1 MKKVLSLWK
10 VVMLVV
16 AGLIGV
22 AGVTILSMYLAGKLG
37 DNPVQPEDM
46 TIEQVVDGKGFYN
59 TTLNRFEV
67 SDNFKMTI
75 STTTEDVTEKT
86 VELKLAGGTL
96 KDGYVSDTRICV
108 PQYVTLNVPFEVQ
121 LVSSY
126 NREVKQAWINGGVST
141 LTAKSSN
148 VMLEIQTTT
157 IAVDVPVYQI
167 KSNIVGFE
175 DASDSTDE
183 HKKQNVY
190 VGSEFTID
198 TTFLPERGG
207 QIYCDQAQTKNVFYK
222 IMSSSIRYDYKTNKF
237 SATKISKGDSITVY
251 TFFNAYYQKTIL
263 DEFRNFSG
271 EELTAKVLDKFA
283 QLEAGTLDEN
293 GELQSVTAYKSYTI
307 YVDVLDISV
316 EKVNF
321 KNLNTLSARV
331 DKIFT
336 ISTNSKTLTDATIEA
351 SIEDSAGNSLK
362 DMFGKIAIKLPKNSG
377 VATGEDVWKNL
388 DIWGGKYLKVTKS
401 TVGNVTTYAKEY
413 IDSFSNIT
421 DADKTNPDVSIYV
434 FPNTTPSNP
443 DHFYWNIVASME
455 LTEQLYFNFF
465 YEDNDGNIQA
475 FFDFEG
481 DLYYNG
487 TRILT
492 KEKDGFY
499 WSATKVCAIK
509 QNAKFSVQSDGIY
522 YGEDKIFSRSGS
534 MFVYGGNNVCEYV
547 DGASLEQ
554 RTTEKSLTL
563 RAVENSDQGPS
574 WSNTPIN
581 MTINYE
587 NGSAVESSVE
597 LASLLNP
604 SKADDTYHTIRYFLL
619 VDKIKGDGPVE
630 TDLTNFFKC
639 KAGVNYDYFEISL
652 INPDTAKSDLTLF
665 ELESSKLTATKSFSG
680 RAKVIA
686 VTIKTTPNRYSTA
699 GVPVLDAQGR
709 YIIEKVTTAKDVAVD
724 STLSIDNMTPTFS
737 IEGVEGKDYIK
748 KDDGEIYLSSIQRV
762 AGTGRKNNLLK
773 FNLEIKSEDLDGDET
788 KVINGFN
795 SDNIKVICVDES
807 GKEPIEPYVT
817 LVNKAPTVVDGGKDI
832 ANHTLTFTALFE
844 INENAFTRNNNDID
858 NLGRYLTFKLIYND
872 GNSTHEKVLS
882 LIEEGAP
889 SAITGVNIYYAQ
901 PQKFESAN
909 ETLAK
914 DMFEKE
920 ITDPVKVQNKSG
932 EFSIKWDAAKNFSKT
947 ESATETKK
955 QIIEEFNKLLK
966 LKLIDQMGL
975 AFGDGV
981 ETYGTIIEELGTSTG
996 DYILGLDETKTNITN
1011 FASTKGKTVTTSI
1024 RICVVKRTESN
1035 SICYKFD
1042 DAGKI
1047 LYETDGETP
1056 QRLQTVEIKFEISS
1070 DGISK
1075 IEKVEENFNP
1085 ASGVADLSYVDNN
1098 NIGSATVGTYVTSGD
1113 TINLKNLIKLYSPS
1127 DVANAIESTKYDF
1140 YIDENYFSSM
1150 TDNTK
1155 TDLGKIINIEAT
1167 TNDGATAWFGNV
1179 AGGEDLKYVSGLPI
1193 KSIKILTPFKQDYQ
1207 MKFVIRDTSDIYE
1220 IEFILNLK
1228 SDLEIVP
1235 QFESFYEDYSKYLL
1249 TDGNADAVF
1258 AKMSYELDKY
1268 LELRSVS
1275 KTNGVSRGGR
1285 YTEYSWQGHAKLGD
1299 LIDTSV
1305 VSLDDSVAKWS
1316 LKIEDVYSYKRVDIT
1331 IYYAADTSYAQSS
1344 FATSRT
1350 FSLYLNPNFA
1360 IQQKNKDVDLSKMT
1374 SSGMNVSANYNIYR
1388 MIGDA
1393 TRMGFIDN
1401 GYSFDGLTTVPVS
1414 NLSYE
1419 NTESIA
1425 KNIILKI
1432 DSDKIYIVNQS
1443 DKVHFTQDGIL
1454 QSFAIKYKDDEYFDA
1469 PIIYV
1474 ENGEMKVAFPTK
1486 VIESQIVKFK
1496 TFYEFVA
1503 KFGADLTSLFDEKN
1517 DVRTVIYNGKEYVVL
1532 LAGKEYKLTKTID
1545 DSALVDNQCVGGQMY
1560 KTDSQ
1565 TITVRNLSSF
1575 ISVYGYDSNTT
1586 GNSFDVVSEILGQ
1599 GADKLNATITVDV
1612 LLSKLGDLIV
1622 RYSNDYADLAD
1633 LLADASALRE
1643 KGIEQILEAG
1653 NVYDILNNQAP
1664 YVYTKDMSVKTGKTY
1679 YTLSAGKYSNYT
1691 ISATDNPNALGLY
1704 ELNSVY
1710 KAVVDKD
1717 DLIIGNYYYK
1727 AESESGVIQR
1737 FVLQKMTDARK
1748 SAFATGMYYTI
1759 DNLGFFYDSTLAT
1772 DIRCDYQIESMT
1784 VSDLAE
1790 IVDGRLKIN
1799 YYSGVDAEIV
1809 LKCTI
1814 KLHQNKDFSWYYRI
1828 IVKSNFKTGSTVYPI
1843 AEDVEHLNRKFSN
1856 FTDLTI
1862 NSGEE
1867 GEQSAKGYEIDF
1879 NEVLNFSNSKRSN
1892 TYRFLNPTKLDDS
1905 AFDASELKF
1914 KYQIS
1919 QVFVDYEEK
1928 KENEWATYFSYDR
1941 TNFENGKF
1949 DIILN
1954 DNDLKLTIVVCQ
1966 KSIYSPADGEKY
1978 SMIGSEL
1985 YYTMKFNQGRE
1996 YEVKITENPGT
2007 ASERTLESVNNI
2019 FETTIIAGSGEMTY
2033 DIELNI
2039 SSNGTQTPV
2048 TNFDVFARET
2058 KGSDSLDKSLKVVM
2072 TLSKGL
2078 EYYTSA
2084 DGSTKASLSQITVSK
2099 DWYDAS
2105 VLSYSNM
2112 AAVGLGLGKIEMSF
2126 DIAGVTYKTSINEG
2140 KNVSIE
2146 INGRMFV
2153 QFENTANPDDKIFI
2167 GIGAFASEV
2176 SYGYVKDDILHI
2188 NPVDSVEKDERF
2200 DVFICTNEEI
2210 AFKIEVTLASY
2221 VDAKLN
2227 SSISLAGGKKYS
2239 FVTEYKLTSDSEVA
2253 QDKSYYKFDS
2263 TLLTYGLVDSST
2275 ISNPSADG
2283 LYEKTS
2289 DGIFDYV
2296 GFKKAMTGL
2305 SVEKI
2310 NLASIE
2316 TYQKTIDTKV
2326 INGKTYYAY
2335 GYKENATATNPSESG
2350 LYEFTTNGMTL
2361 TADAENVE
2369 GKTYYEKVDTEHVG
2383 LKNVPDSIDPSTFD
2397 LYEDVSSLF
2406 DVDVDAK
2413 TIEFA
2418 HLAQDKPFKFNATI
2432 TTTDGTNSQT
2442 YSFDVTLNVSK
2453 SWDLGESRSATY
2465 DTDLPYLRRT
2475 TDTKVGVSST
2485 YYRLSEKTTASAG
2498 DPISGFEEV
2507 TLDKDANPYKLG
2519 LYQMFSDKAVLA
2531 GSEINVDIN
2540 KIKDVIDKEFNST
2553 IYSYK
2558 FIETDDY
2565 TVSGDYKTAT
2575 IQTENVG
2582 ENTQYYKMLS
2592 VGYFKDTILL
2602 HSFEVTYNYL
2612 VVPNVLVESNYSNP
2626 TGASEIDGN
2635 YLTDY
2640 INVVEE
2646 LNTTKYDDLMSSD
2659 IKNGYFT
2666 SAPDFSTRFEKDH
2679 NRIEV
2684 FATSIAGTCA
2694 DVKYSVSVASIS
2706 KNAVVYLVDGSG
2718 NVIKSIKDTNSDK
2731 IVANAVDRG
2740 GFAGLNL
2747 KFGLTDTSK
2756 DGEVVFEI
2764 KVNNVV
2770 LLYTTKITTSN
2781 LVKATQHSP
2790 NYVGNAET
2798 VYAEDL
2804 AGYKDQTL
2812 FAENRILNY
2821 KPKASAAAGTY
2832 YVVYR
2837 SSTGFETTRKITTNG
2852 LNQSV
2857 NIDLGESLLNYTL
2870 GGVYR
2875 DEDCT
2880 YDASADFDV
2889 LPNLTSRITLSYV
2902 DGRSITMD
2910 YSKLIFDSY
2919 YTDVELKADAGT
2931 GYVANTEY
2939 YVVAEIKGSKY
2950 EFVMKKDSVANFK
2963 VDEILSDTSEIS
2975 SKVYKEKNN
2984 GSYYGEVT
2992 DVLKIG
2998 TTVTSK
3004 VFVDNKNANE
3014 LTLDTNFY
3022 PDAVELKIKYDS
3034 FNVNT
3039 TYRVKLALE
3048 FEVLGN
3054 ADSATT
3060 YTTAEI
3066 KAGEK
3071 KLLLSFDEFAITNT
3085 RTNTLYTQEMLKN
3098 SKGKIALDIYGIGRA
3113 IIDSGDDLQK
3123 SAHKLHTNLTT
3134 VAQPNGVKYY
3144 TGLIPTYDGVLS
3156 GGLVENNIANNYIRI
3171 TAPLEGGDA
3180 YDYTISAI
3188 GSNNDGN
3195 HVMMLLTYSVTVGS
3209 KTLQSRHNILF
3220 KVVPN
3225 STINFKTSQTDVAGT
3240 AGESIIDLDGK
3251 SYQSN
3256 ESEPFRFTSGT
3267 AENTFIVKDIL
3278 QTFMYGSTLNS
3289 VDEDFLKDL
3298 STVVIDPAGLTI
3310 TSSTEG
3316 KTFKIEKLLLG
3327 EQYYLVTMTNAF
3339 GYTIKFN
3346 IKESAD
3352 VNPQLTLSSNTLTE
3366 GETLAFGVEMQRIEI
3381 PTIKDGT
3388 TYYLDYGTIAYNDA
3402 KDGAMLKINDY
3413 DGSEKIPGVKFV
3425 WSFGGVDFV
3434 YTPSSVSESPI
3445 QINTGSAVW
3454 SYKKT
3459 DTWAS
3464 LPEKV
3469 KNALESAFGIKE
3481 TTDETKV
3488 NIFDGTI
3495 TDSSTTQINVYIG
3508 VGMLDE
3514 GAGNLTTTI
3523 DAYSFD
3529 YSVSYGKMQTVGTDT
3544 NYVEIAKLV
3553 PAYNFAIS
3561 TENPTFT
3568 SGSSSADK
3576 YGVISA
3582 MNNYTFVKNTEGY
3595 HYLDKTILDNR
3606 NAFTHLQ
3613 NSAKISS
3620 VMFYY
3625 DDALIG
3631 GTTAD
3636 KALVT
3641 KLPGKENYYYNGTEA
3656 YKGKEYKPSTMNFTI
3671 PNMGSYYYG
3680 TANQID
3686 NVRMEVLFTNTSGEQ
3701 CTLVQYVTIQKKPAE
3716 LFNEVIAD
3724 GNSIAL
3730 KNNSATDKIYGT
3742 GGSTNPTIYN
3752 DTLMVELPAN
3762 SQTTFVIDDNNQ
3774 SKTTLAL
3781 VDNSLVV
3788 NIDDAT
3794 LARNAVTLTNTNS
3807 YAVRRYV
3814 GISEHI
3820 ENLRYKQTGGNYYDW
3835 LNTDADRKFTLYVT
3849 EKTDGVTF
3857 NYNNS
3862 AIALTESTFGTE
3874 NQYKG
3879 YTSGATTIASG
3890 VTTND
3895 EAFKQNIESVNE
3907 LNSSGQTS
3915 RKLYFLYKYDS
3926 KVYRYEQTFTIKPQ
3940 FISASASGVVGQ
3952 PNTIV
3957 AEDYITMSNG
3967 TKKYYIAPNTNNT
3980 SRVSWTDFVDLV
3992 HPTESG
3998 SSRLSSKSAYMFTFE
4013 RGAEGTSATID
4024 ENGTIV
4030 TKTDFE
4036 IGSHYVNVNLYA
4048 KVSGYDGNF
4057 EEESTDSRLRLGSF
4071 VVMLANSHIH
4081 TELNDKIDKSAD
4093 SANYSYVYK
4102 NNLITVGGG
4111 YTATGIENGEYST
4124 ISTFYDSSLLLT
4136 FSAGE
4141 KIDFKTLFKD
4151 VDNIKNY
4158 IKTNINYHIISYG
4171 NEMVIGEN
4179 RNSFTFSKAGI
4190 YKCIIVV
4197 SGRDGRGNMVYKQFS
4212 TTITITDSEVGV
4224 ETKSFVLKAT
4234 EKTLGEGDME
4244 ITVDAVGDVY
4254 EISGGNTL
4262 KHLEDKKFITY
4273 SVGKLDKEFILVGSD
4288 GKITRLKYT
4297 YYISLND
4304 LATAEKKIV
4313 GIRSQS
4319 TFDLKTL
4326 FGDKVT
4332 VYRITNNNKNMGE
4345 ATVEECTSEFF
4356 EKADNY
4362 TETITYFVTGNG
4374 RDSKIYNVTY
4384 KIIPESVTDVNMT
4397 IQKETAGDYVAIGSV
4412 DTKVKNYFESLLG
4425 KTYQT
4430 SGNIEI
4436 NSKPENYFTIFNCV
4450 EKDGRLT
4457 GELTD
4462 IDMSATKK
4470 IEDVRF
4476 VRYYLVQTGNKD
4488 NIKLTRYKFTFIRY
4502 QQELTLVKDITPSI
4516 SYDLTNLNADVLK
4529 ATLGEGASAEVRYFD
4544 LATGQEL
4551 TRMNIEENKTV
4562 DLLVLVDD
4570 QYYKITLVASVS

>member
-10 VVMLVV
+10 VIMLVV

-86 VELKLAGGTL
+86 VELKLTGGAL
-96 KDGYVSDTRICV
+96 KDGYVSDTRIRV

-148 VMLEIQTTT
+148 VMLEIQTAT

-175 DASDSTDE
+175 DAPDSTDE
-183 HKKQNVY
+183 RKKQNVY

-198 TTFLPERGG
+198 TTFLPEKGG
-207 QIYCDQAQTKNVFYK
+207 QIYCDQTQTKNVFYK
-222 IMSSSIRYDYKTNKF
+222 IMSSSIRYNYETNKF

-293 GELQSVTAYKSYTI
+293 GELQSAIAYKSYTI

-336 ISTNSKTLTDATIEA
+336 ISTNSKKLTDATIEA

-377 VATGEDVWKNL
+377 AATGEGVWKNL

-401 TVGNVTTYAKEY
+401 TVGNVTTYTKEY
-413 IDSFSNIT
+413 IDSFNDIT

-443 DHFYWNIVASME
+443 DNFYWNIVASTE
-455 LTEQLYFNFF
+455 VTEQLYFNFF

-475 FFDFEG
+475 LFDFEG

-499 WSATKVCAIK
+499 WSGTKVCAIK
-509 QNAKFSVQSDGIY
+509 QNAKFAIQSDGIY
-522 YGEDKIFSRSGS
+522 YGDDKIFSRSGS

-709 YIIEKVTTAKDVAVD
+709 YIIEKVTTAKDVVVD
-724 STLSIDNMTPTFS
+724 STLSIDNMAPTFS

-762 AGTGRKNNLLK
+762 TGTGRKNNLLK

-807 GKEPIEPYVT
+807 GKEPLEPYVT
-817 LVNKAPTVVDGGKDI
+817 LVNKAPTVADGGKDI
-832 ANHTLTFTALFE
+832 ANHTLTFTTLFE

-1024 RICVVKRTESN
+1024 RICVVKKTESN

-1042 DAGKI
+1042 DTGKI

-1085 ASGVADLSYVDNN
+1085 ASGMTDLNYVDNN

-1140 YIDENYFSSM
+1140 FIDENYFSSM

-1167 TNDGATAWFGNV
+1167 TNDGGTAWFGNV
-1179 AGGEDLKYVSGLPI
+1179 AGGEDLKYISGLPI

-1268 LELRSVS
+1268 LELRSIS
-1275 KTNGVSRGGR
+1275 KTNGVSRDGN

-1316 LKIEDVYSYKRVDIT
+1316 LKIEDIYSYKRVDIT
-1331 IYYAADTSYAQSS
+1331 IYYAADISYAQSS

-1360 IQQKNKDVDLSKMT
+1360 IQQKDKVVDLSKMT
-1374 SSGMNVSANYNIYR
+1374 ASGMDVSANYNIYR

-1401 GYSFDGLTTVPVS
+1401 SYSFDGLTTVPVS

-1474 ENGEMKVAFPTK
+1474 ENGETKVAFPTK
-1486 VIESQIVKFK
+1486 VTESQIVNFK
-1496 TFYEFVA
+1496 TFYDFVA

-1622 RYSNDYADLAD
+1622 RYSNDYTDLAD

-1704 ELNSVY
+1704 ELNSIY

-1790 IVDGRLKIN
+1790 IVDGKLKIN
-1799 YYSGVDAEIV
+1799 YYSGADAEIV

-1814 KLHQNKDFSWYYRI
+1814 KLHQNKDFSWFYRI
-1828 IVKSNFKTGSTVYPI
+1828 IVKSNFKTGSTIYPI

-1867 GEQSAKGYEIDF
+1867 DELSAKGYEIDF
-1879 NEVLNFSNSKRSN
+1879 NEVLNSSNSKRSN

-1941 TNFENGKF
+1941 ANFENGKF
-1949 DIILN
+1949 DVILN

-1966 KSIYSPADGEKY
+1966 KSIYSPADGEEY

-2007 ASERTLESVNNI
+2007 ASEKVLESVDNI

-2033 DIELNI
+2033 DIKLNI

-2058 KGSDSLDKSLKVVM
+2058 KGSNSLDKSLKVVM

-2084 DGSTKASLSQITVSK
+2084 DGSTKATLSQITISK

-2112 AAVGLGLGKIEMSF
+2112 VAAGLGLGKIDMSF
-2126 DIAGVTYKTSINEG
+2126 DIAGVTYKTSISEG
-2140 KNVSIE
+2140 KNVSTN
-2146 INGRMFV
+2146 INGGMFV
-2153 QFENTANPDDKIFI
+2153 QFENIANSDDKIFI
-2167 GIGAFASEV
+2167 GIGAFASGV
-2176 SYGYVKDDILHI
+2176 SYGYVKDDVLHI

-2200 DVFICTNEEI
+2200 DVFVCTNEEI

-2227 SSISLAGGKKYS
+2227 SSISLAGGKKYN

-2253 QDKSYYKFDS
+2253 QNKSYYKFDS
-2263 TLLTYGLVDSST
+2263 TLLTYVLIDSST

-2296 GFKKAMTGL
+2296 GFKKSMAGL
-2305 SVEKI
+2305 SIEKI

-2335 GYKENATATNPSESG
+2335 GYKENTTAENPSESG

-2361 TADAENVE
+2361 ATDAEKVE
-2369 GKTYYEKVDTEHVG
+2369 GKTYYEKADTEYAG

-2453 SWDLGESRSATY
+2453 SWDLGASRSATY
-2465 DTDLPYLRRT
+2465 DTDLSYLRRT
-2475 TDTKVGVSST
+2475 TDTKVGTLSA
-2485 YYRLSEKTTASAG
+2485 YYRLSEKTPVNDD

-2507 TLDKDANPYKLG
+2507 TLDKDANPYKLR
-2519 LYQMFSDKAVLA
+2519 LYQWFSDKAVLA

-2558 FIETDDY
+2558 FIESDDY

-2582 ENTQYYKMLS
+2582 ENTQYYKMLN

-2602 HSFEVTYNYL
+2602 HSFEITYNYL

-2626 TGASEIDGN
+2626 TGASEIDEN

-2659 IKNGYFT
+2659 IKNGYFA
-2666 SAPDFSTRFEKDH
+2666 SAPDFSTRFGKDH

-2684 FATSIAGTCA
+2684 FSTSIAGTCA

-2706 KNAVVYLVDGSG
+2706 KNAVVYLVDSLG

-2756 DGEVVFEI
+2756 DGEIVFEI

-2770 LLYTTKITTSN
+2770 LLYTTKITTAN

-2821 KPKASAAAGTY
+2821 KPKASATAGTY

-2837 SSTGFETTRKITTNG
+2837 SSTGSNTPRKITTNG

-2857 NIDLGESLLNYTL
+2857 NVDLGESLLDYTYV
-2870 GGVYR
+2870 GVYS
-2875 DEDCT
+2875 DDAYT
-2880 YDASADFDV
+2880 KDASADFDV

-2919 YTDVELKADAGT
+2919 YTDVELKTIAGT
-2931 GYVANTEY
+2931 GYEEGKEY

-2950 EFVMKKDSVANFK
+2950 EFVMKKNDVANFR
-2963 VDEILSDTSEIS
+2963 VNDANLADTSEVFLN
-2975 SKVYKEKNN
+2975 VYKEKNN
-2984 GSYYGEVT
+2984 GGYYGEVT
-2992 DVLKIG
+2992 DALNIAV
-2998 TTVTSK
+2998 TVNPA
-3004 VFVDNKNANE
+3004 VFVNNKNAKE
-3014 LTLDTNFY
+3014 LTLNTKFY
-3022 PDAVELKIKYDS
+3022 PDAVELKIKYGS

-3060 YTTAEI
+3060 YTTANI

-3085 RTNTLYTQEMLKN
+3085 RTNTPYTQDMLKN
-3098 SKGKIALDIYGIGRA
+3098 SKGKIALDIYGIGKA

-3123 SAHKLHTNLTT
+3123 SAQKLHTNLTT
-3134 VAQPNGVKYY
+3134 IAQPNGVKYY

-3156 GGLVENNIANNYIRI
+3156 GGLVENNIAKNYIRI

-3209 KTLQSRHNILF
+3209 ETLQSRHNILF

-3240 AGESIIDLDGK
+3240 AGESIVGLDGK

-3267 AENTFIVKDIL
+3267 AVNKFIVKDIL

-3289 VDEDFLKDL
+3289 VDADFMASTIAPIVEPEL
-3298 STVVIDPAGLTI
+3298 SDDEKKESEFITVSDSDNAYRFNVP
-3310 TSSTEG
+3310 
-3316 KTFKIEKLLLG
+3316 KLLLG

-3381 PTIKDGT
+3381 PMIKDGT

-3402 KDGAMLKINDY
+3402 KDGAMVKVENY
-3413 DGSEKIPGVKFV
+3413 SKVNGVKFV
-3425 WSFGGVDFV
+3425 WTYGGVDFV
-3434 YTPSSVSESPI
+3434 YKVSDLRNPI
-3445 QINTGSAVW
+3445 KMNTGSPVW
-3454 SYKKT
+3454 TYTSDGK
-3459 DTWAS
+3459 WAS
-3464 LPEKV
+3464 LPDKV
-3469 KNALESAFGIKE
+3469 KDALKNALGIGE
-3481 TTDETKV
+3481 TTTTKEV
-3488 NIFDGTI
+3488 DIFDGSI
-3495 TDSSTTQINVYIG
+3495 TDSSTTQINVYLELKKETSVPTSG
-3508 VGMLDE
+3508 
-3514 GAGNLTTTI
+3514 T
-3523 DAYSFD
+3523 
-3529 YSVSYGKMQTVGTDT
+3529 YSVSYGKMQTIGTDT
-3544 NYVEIAKLV
+3544 KYVETAKLV

-3568 SGSSSADK
+3568 SGSSSASK

-3582 MNNYTFVKNTEGY
+3582 MNNYTFVKNNEGY
-3595 HYLDKTILDNR
+3595 YYADETILDNR
-3606 NAFTHLQ
+3606 KAKTHLQ
-3613 NSAKISS
+3613 SSAKISS

-3631 GTTAD
+3631 GVTAD
-3636 KALVT
+3636 KSLVT
-3641 KLPGKENYYYNGTEA
+3641 KLPGKENYYYNGSA
-3656 YKGKEYKPSTMNFTI
+3656 YFVGKEYDPSAMNFTI
-3671 PNMGSYYYG
+3671 PNMQSYYYG

-3686 NVRMEVLFTNTSGEQ
+3686 NVRMEVLFVNASGEQ
-3701 CTLVQYVTIQKKPAE
+3701 CKLVQYVTIQKKPAE

-3774 SKTTLAL
+3774 SKTALAL
-3781 VDNSLVV
+3781 IDNNLVV
-3788 NIDDAT
+3788 NIDGET
-3794 LARNAVTLTNTNS
+3794 LARNTITLTNTNS

-3820 ENLRYKQTGGNYYDW
+3820 ESLRYKKTDGNYYDW
-3835 LNTDADRKFTLYVT
+3835 LDKPDRKFTLYVT

-3862 AIALTESTFGTE
+3862 GIALTESAFGSE

-3879 YTSGATTIASG
+3879 YTSDATTIASG

-3895 EAFKQNIESVNE
+3895 KAFKQNIESVNE

-3915 RKLYFLYKYDS
+3915 RKLYFLYEYDS

-4071 VVMLANSHIH
+4071 VVMLANSQKYTDETKNKGIY
-4081 TELNDKIDKSAD
+4081 T
-4093 SANYSYVYK
+4093 YK
-4102 NNLITVGGG
+4102 NNLVTVGTG
-4111 YTATGIENGEYST
+4111 YTAKGFDDKVNNCKEVSTEYPESKL
-4124 ISTFYDSSLLLT
+4124 FT

-4141 KIDFKTLFKD
+4141 NIDFKTLFNGEKKLE
-4151 VDNIKNY
+4151 NF
-4158 IKTNINYHIISYG
+4158 KTNINYHIAFCNSEI
-4171 NEMVIGEN
+4171 VTGEN
-4179 RNSFTFSKAGI
+4179 RNNYKFTKAGM
-4190 YKCIIVV
+4190 YNCDIVV
-4197 SGRDGRGNMVYKQFS
+4197 SGKDERGNELYRQFMVA
-4212 TTITITDSEVGV
+4212 IIVTDS
-4224 ETKSFVLKAT
+4224 AT
-4234 EKTLGEGDME
+4234 GTE
-4244 ITVDAVGDVY
+4244 
-4254 EISGGNTL
+4254 S
-4262 KHLEDKKFITY
+4262 KKFVATAGEDVEIKSGHTLYEVSADGNKISSMSENKFNSSNAGVFEKEYICSDRENIT
-4273 SVGKLDKEFILVGSD
+4273 S
-4288 GKITRLKYT
+4288 LKY
-4297 YYISLND
+4297 II
-4304 LATAEKKIV
+4304 LA
-4313 GIRSQS
+4313 Q
-4319 TFDLKTL
+4319 
-4326 FGDKVT
+4326 T
-4332 VYRITNNNKNMGE
+4332 VYLRQKRKRL
-4345 ATVEECTSEFF
+4345 EFVH
-4356 EKADNY
+4356 NRHL
-4362 TETITYFVTGNG
+4362 I
-4374 RDSKIYNVTY
+4374 
-4384 KIIPESVTDVNMT
+4384 
-4397 IQKETAGDYVAIGSV
+4397 
-4412 DTKVKNYFESLLG
+4412 
-4425 KTYQT
+4425 
-4430 SGNIEI
+4430 
-4436 NSKPENYFTIFNCV
+4436 
-4450 EKDGRLT
+4450 
-4457 GELTD
+4457 
-4462 IDMSATKK
+4462 
-4470 IEDVRF
+4470 
-4476 VRYYLVQTGNKD
+4476 
-4488 NIKLTRYKFTFIRY
+4488 
-4502 QQELTLVKDITPSI
+4502 
-4516 SYDLTNLNADVLK
+4516 
-4529 ATLGEGASAEVRYFD
+4529 
-4544 LATGQEL
+4544 
-4551 TRMNIEENKTV
+4551 
-4562 DLLVLVDD
+4562 
-4570 QYYKITLVASVS
+4570 